1 MDIMDHIKQLPEP
14 LQDTVERQWQS
25 FIDADVD
32 VSLLPNE
39 VLEILPKVW
48 ACSDFVMHAC
58 VRFPEL
64 FMELALSGDLLNTY
78 TDDYYKKS
86 IVSDLKQND
95 EEALSKQL
103 RLFRRRE
110 MLRIVW
116 RDIAG
121 WAELTETTCDLSYM
135 AESCIDYALSNLYQ
149 WQCKDLGTPINE
161 EGVAQQLVVLGM
173 GKLGAWELNVSSDI
187 DLIFTYPEDGEVK
200 DGPKPLTNSEFFSR
214 LGKKLIQSL
223 DQQTADGFVFR
234 VDMRLRPF
242 GKGGPLVTSFNGFE
256 NYYLVHGRSW
266 ERYAMVKV
274 RVVAGDYEQGKEL
287 LSMLKPFVYRRY
299 LDYGAY
305 ESLRELKAM
314 ITQEVKRK
322 GMKNNVKLGAGGIR
336 EVEFIAQVFQLI
348 RGGRD
353 TDLQERRV
361 LVILD
366 LLVSKNLL
374 PDYVVNELKQAYTFL
389 RNTEHRLQEYQDRQ
403 THDLP
408 DDEHDQAQ
416 AQARLALGMGFETWP
431 LFLAELNQ
439 HRENVEA
446 HFDQVFVAPQIE
458 NHESEEPKTSED
470 LEQQSEFLRLEALWY
485 NKLDEDDA
493 LDLLSKY
500 GFSDSAVAL
509 KQLKTLHRSRQYAS
523 LSRQGQTRLD
533 RLMPLLL
540 GAVQQVDNVDITFER
555 ILSLLTNVARRSVYL
570 ALLLENP
577 MVLSQLIKLC
587 SASPWI
593 ARYLQQLPILLDELM
608 DPRSLYQPP
617 EKAELEN
624 EIRQR
629 LAQIDMDDV
638 EQGMDAL
645 RHFKQSNVLRVA
657 AADIADALP
666 LMKVSDH
673 LSWIAEVVLDEA
685 LEQAWRHLV
694 SRHGRPV
701 CKVEQSADE
710 LCDKGFAVIGYGKL
724 GGYELGYG
732 SDLDMVFLHGGEG
745 NNLMT
750 LVEEHHGD
758 EEKSKKPIAVP
769 VFFARLGQRI
779 IHLLT
784 ALTSAGVLYEADM
797 RLRPDGASGLLVTN
811 LKSYRD
817 YQLKKAWLWEHQA
830 LVRARVVAGDP
841 KIAKQFTVIRRE
853 VLSQQR
859 DKENLRKEVLDMRI
873 RMRKELSKEKKG
885 QFDLKQGAGGIVD
898 IEFMV
903 QYGVLAWANEKPELL
918 EYTDNIRL
926 LGALAAADLMVK
938 ADVEVL
944 GDAYRTFRARLHK
957 MALQEQPGLVDAEE
971 YSELSAA
978 VRQIWLAWLEN
989 K

>member
-1 MDIMDHIKQLPEP
+1 MNIIDHIKQLPDS
-14 LQDTVERQWQS
+14 LQSSVEMQWQS
-25 FIDADVD
+25 FIESGVD
-32 VSLLPNE
+32 ISLLPAE
-39 VLEILPKVW
+39 VIESLAKVW
-48 ACSDFVMHAC
+48 ACSDFVMQAC
-58 VRFPEL
+58 IRFPEIFL
-64 FMELALSGDLLNTY
+64 ELAASGDLLKSY
-78 TDDYYKKS
+78 ADGQYKNLL
-86 IVSDLKQND
+86 VTELKQDD

-121 WAELTETTCDLSYM
+121 WAELKETTHDLSYL
-135 AESCIDYALSNLYQ
+135 AEACIDTALSNLYQ
-149 WQCKDLGTPINE
+149 WQCKTFGTPVNE
-161 EGVAQQLVVLGM
+161 QGVAQQLVVLGM

-187 DLIFTYPEDGEVK
+187 DLILAFPEEGEVK
-200 DGPKPLTNSEFFSR
+200 DGPKPLMNSEFFSR
-214 LGKKLIQSL
+214 LGKKLIQAL

-242 GKGGPLVTSFNGFE
+242 GQTGPLVSSFSAFE

-274 RVVAGDYEQGKEL
+274 RVVGGDYEQGTEL
-287 LSMLKPFVYRRY
+287 LAMIRPFVYRRY

-305 ESLRELKAM
+305 ESLRELKEM
-314 ITQEVKRK
+314 IKQEVQRK
-322 GMKNNVKLGAGGIR
+322 GMQNNVKLGGGGIR
-336 EVEFIAQVFQLI
+336 EVEFVAQVFQLI

-361 LVILD
+361 LVVLD
-366 LLVSKNLL
+366 YLAQKNLL
-374 PDYVVNELKQAYTFL
+374 PDYVVNELKDAYIFL
-389 RNTEHRLQEYQDRQ
+389 RNTEHRIQEYQDRQ
-403 THDLP
+403 THVLP
-408 DDEHDQAQ
+408 DGETGQT
-416 AQARLALGMGFETWP
+416 RLALGMCFKSWP
-431 LFLAELNQ
+431 AFLTELNK

-446 HFDQVFVAPQIE
+446 HFEQVFVAPQTE
-458 NHESEEPKTSED
+458 ESETSVD
-470 LEQQSEFLRLEALWY
+470 SEQQSEIQRLEALWY

-493 LDLLSKY
+493 LDLLSKK
-500 GFSDSAVAL
+500 GFRDNAAAL
-509 KQLKTLHRSRQYAS
+509 KQLKTLHRSCQYAS

-540 GAVQQVDNVDITFER
+540 GALQQVDNVDVTLER
-555 ILSLLTNVARRSVYL
+555 ILILLSNVARRSVYL

-593 ARYLQQLPILLDELM
+593 ARYLQQFPILLDELM

-617 EKAELEN
+617 EKSEMEN
-624 EIRQR
+624 EIRLR
-629 LAQIDMDDV
+629 LAQIDVDDV
-638 EQGMDAL
+638 EQNMDAL

-657 AADIADALP
+657 AADIVDALP

-673 LSWIAEVVLDEA
+673 LSWIAEVILDEA

-701 CKVEQSADE
+701 CKIEGG

-732 SDLDMVFLHGGEG
+732 SDLDMVFLHGSES

-750 LVEEHHGD
+750 LGD
-758 EEKSKKPIAVP
+758 EAKAEKPIAVP

-784 ALTSAGVLYEADM
+784 AHTPAGVLYEADM

-841 KIAKQFTVIRRE
+841 QIAEQFAIIRRE

-859 DKENLRKEVLDMRI
+859 DKENLRKEVIEMRN

-903 QYGVLAWANEKPELL
+903 QYGVLAWANEKPDLL
-918 EYTDNIRL
+918 EYTDNIQL
-926 LGALAAADLMVK
+926 LESFVATGLMEK
-938 ADVEVL
+938 ADAEIL
-944 GDAYRTFRARLHK
+944 SKAYRTFRARLHK

-971 YSELSAA
+971 YSELSTA
-978 VRQIWLAWLEN
+978 VRHIWLHWLEN
-989 K
+989 E

>member
-1 MDIMDHIKQLPEP
+1 MEINTLIKQLPDL
-14 LQDTVERQWQS
+14 LQASVTTQLES
-25 FIDADVD
+25 FVDSDIDLSSIPDEIAE
-32 VSLLPNE
+32 SL
-39 VLEILPKVW
+39 VKVW
-48 ACSDFVMHAC
+48 ACSNFAMQTC
-58 VRFPEL
+58 VRFPQL
-64 FMELALSGDLLNTY
+64 FLELAGSGDLLKRY
-78 TDDYYKKS
+78 DDNFYHESVS
-86 IVSDLKQND
+86 IELTWND
-95 EEALSKQL
+95 EAGLSKQL

-121 WAELTETTCDLSYM
+121 WADLKETTQNLSCM
-135 AESCIDYALSNLYQ
+135 ADACIDFSLSTLYQ
-149 WQCKDLGTPINE
+149 WQCKDLGTPVNE
-161 EGVAQQLVVLGM
+161 EGVEQQLVVLGM

-187 DLIFTYPEDGEVK
+187 DLIFTFPDEGEVR
-200 DGPKPLTNSEFFSR
+200 DGPKQLANSEFFSR

-223 DQQTADGFVFR
+223 DQQTEDGFVFR

-242 GKGGPLVTSFNGFE
+242 GQTGPLATSFSAFE
-256 NYYLVHGRSW
+256 NYYVVHGRSW

-274 RVVAGDYEQGKEL
+274 RVVGGDKEKGNEL
-287 LSMLKPFVYRRY
+287 LSTLKPFVYRRY

-314 ITQEVKRK
+314 IAQEVKRK
-322 GMKNNVKLGAGGIR
+322 GMNNNVKLGMGGIR

-361 LVILD
+361 LIILD
-366 LLVSKNLL
+366 YLAQKDLL
-374 PDYVVNELKQAYTFL
+374 PDYVVNELKSAYIFL
-389 RNTEHRLQEYQDRQ
+389 RNTEHRIQEYQDRQ
-403 THDLP
+403 THNLP
-408 DDEHDQAQ
+408 EDEIGK
-416 AQARLALGMGFETWP
+416 ARLALGMGFDDWP
-431 LFLAELNQ
+431 EFLIALNT
-439 HRENVEA
+439 HRDNVES
-446 HFDQVFVAPQIE
+446 HFEQVFVAPQTDG
-458 NHESEEPKTSED
+458 SEGNKNQIKFSEKSD
-470 LEQQSEFLRLEALWY
+470 FQKLEALWY
-485 NKLDEDDA
+485 NKLDEQDA
-493 LDLLSKY
+493 IEVLTEN
-500 GFSDSAVAL
+500 GFKNSEAGL
-509 KQLKTLHRSRQYAS
+509 KQLHTLHQSRQYAS

-533 RLMPLLL
+533 RLVPLLL
-540 GAVQQVDNVDITFER
+540 GALHQVDNVDVTFDR
-555 ILSLLTNVARRSVYL
+555 ILSLLTKISRRSVYL

-617 EKAELEN
+617 EKEVMEKELRE
-624 EIRQR
+624 R
-629 LAQIDMDDV
+629 LAQLDLDDV
-638 EQGMDAL
+638 EQAMDAL
-645 RHFKQSNVLRVA
+645 RHFKQANVLRVA
-657 AADIADALP
+657 AADIVDALP

-673 LSWIAEVVLDEA
+673 LSWIAEVILDEA

-694 SRHGRPV
+694 ARHGRPV
-701 CKVEQSADE
+701 CKLEGE
-710 LCDKGFAVIGYGKL
+710 LCDKGFAIIGYGKL

-732 SDLDMVFLHGGEG
+732 SDLDMVFLHGSESS
-745 NNLMT
+745 NLET
-750 LVEEHHGD
+750 QGD
-758 EEKSKKPIAVP
+758 EAKGEKSIAVP

-784 ALTSAGVLYEADM
+784 TLTSAGTLYEADM

-817 YQLKKAWLWEHQA
+817 YQLNKAWLWEHQA

-841 KIAKQFTVIRRE
+841 KVAEQFSDIRRE

-859 DKENLRKEVLDMRI
+859 DKAILRKEVVDMRN
-873 RMRKELSKEKKG
+873 RMRKELSKEKMG

-903 QYGVLAWANEKPELL
+903 QYGVLAWSFEKPDLL

-926 LGALAAADLMVK
+926 LDALAAADLMSK
-938 ADVEVL
+938 ADVKVL
-944 GDAYRTFRARLHK
+944 SDAYRTFRTKLHK
-957 MALQEQPGLVDAEE
+957 MALQEQSDLVDAEE
-971 YSELSAA
+971 YSELSTA
-978 VRQIWLAWLEN
+978 VQQIWLHWLEE

>member
-1 MDIMDHIKQLPEP
+1 MNNRIKKLPQS
-14 LQDTVERQWQS
+14 LQHSVEQQWLS
-25 FIDADVD
+25 FTDAGAD
-32 VSLLPNE
+32 VSLLSE
-39 VLEILPKVW
+39 EILEILPTVW
-48 ACSDFVMHAC
+48 ASSEFVMQAC
-58 VRFPEL
+58 VRFPEMFL
-64 FMELALSGDLLNTY
+64 ELASSGDLLRPYDNE
-78 TDDYYKKS
+78 YYNKS
-86 IVSDLKQND
+86 IVADLIHGD
-95 EEALSKQL
+95 EEALSKRL

-110 MLRIVW
+110 MVRLVW

-121 WAELTETTCDLSYM
+121 WAELSETTFELSQM
-135 AESCIDYALSNLYQ
+135 AEACIDYSLSNLYQ
-149 WQCKDLGTPINE
+149 WQCKDLGTPCNDDGE
-161 EGVAQQLVVLGM
+161 EQKLVVLGM

-187 DLIFTYPEDGEVK
+187 DLIFAFPEEGEVR
-200 DGPKPLTNSEFFSR
+200 DNPKQLMNSEFFSR

-223 DQQTADGFVFR
+223 DQQTEDGFVFR

-242 GKGGPLVTSFNGFE
+242 GQTGPLASSFSAFE

-274 RVVAGDYEQGKEL
+274 RVVAGDKNKGEEL
-287 LSMLKPFVYRRY
+287 LSTLRPFVYRRY

-305 ESLRELKAM
+305 ESLRELKGM
-314 ITQEVKRK
+314 IKQEVQRK
-322 GMKNNVKLGAGGIR
+322 GMSNNVKLGSGGIR

-361 LVILD
+361 LVVLD
-366 LLVSKNLL
+366 LLVQKDLL
-374 PDYVVNELKQAYTFL
+374 PDYVIDELKQAYVFL
-389 RNTEHRLQEYQDRQ
+389 RNTEHRIQEYQDRQ
-403 THDLP
+403 THNLP
-408 DDEHDQAQ
+408 DDEIG
-416 AQARLALGMGFETWP
+416 QARLAFGMGFKSWSE
-431 LFLAELNQ
+431 FLIELNK

-446 HFDQVFVAPQIE
+446 HFEQVFVAPQTE
-458 NHESEEPKTSED
+458 KSETDANEEELDSEK
-470 LEQQSEFLRLEALWY
+470 QTGIQKLEALWY
-485 NKLDEDDA
+485 NKLDEQDA
-493 LDLLSKY
+493 INLLAEK
-500 GFSDSAVAL
+500 GFENSAAAL
-509 KQLKTLHRSRQYAS
+509 TQLQTLHQSRQYAS
-523 LSRQGQTRLD
+523 LSRQGQTRFD

-540 GAVQQVDNVDITFER
+540 GALQQVDNIDITFER
-555 ILSLLTNVARRSVYL
+555 ILSLLTKIARRSVYL

-617 EKAELEN
+617 EKEELEK

-629 LAQIDMDDV
+629 LAQLDLDDV

-645 RHFKQSNVLRVA
+645 RHFKQTNVLRVA
-657 AADIADALP
+657 AADIVDALP

-673 LSWIAEVVLDEA
+673 LSWIAEVILDEA
-685 LEQAWRHLV
+685 LEQAWRHLI

-701 CKVEQSADE
+701 CNIEGG
-710 LCDKGFAVIGYGKL
+710 LCDKGFAIIGYGKL

-732 SDLDMVFLHGGEG
+732 SDLDMVFLHGSES
-745 NNLMT
+745 NNLET
-750 LVEEHHGD
+750 LGD
-758 EEKSKKPIAVP
+758 AAKGEKSIAVP

-784 ALTSAGVLYEADM
+784 AHTSAGVCYETDM

-811 LKSYRD
+811 LKAYKD
-817 YQLKKAWLWEHQA
+817 YQMKKAWLWEHQA

-841 KIAKQFTVIRRE
+841 QIEEQFLAIRRE
-853 VLSQQR
+853 VLSQKR
-859 DKENLRKEVLDMRI
+859 DMSNLRKEVQEMRN
-873 RMRKELSKEKKG
+873 RMRKELSKEKNG
-885 QFDLKQGAGGIVD
+885 QFDLKQGLGGIVD

-903 QYGVLAWANEKPELL
+903 QYGVLAWAHENSALL

-926 LGALAAADLMVK
+926 LESFAEAGLMQK
-938 ADVEVL
+938 ADAEVL
-944 GDAYRTFRARLHK
+944 ADAYRTFRARLHK
-957 MALQEQPGLVDAEE
+957 MALQEQPRLVDAEE
-971 YSELSAA
+971 YNELSTA
-978 VRQIWLAWLEN
+978 VQRIWLDLLEE

>member
-1 MDIMDHIKQLPEP
+1 MNINNDIKQLPD
-14 LQDTVERQWQS
+14 LLKSSVEMQWQS
-25 FIDADVD
+25 VVDLDIDISSIPNDVA
-32 VSLLPNE
+32 E
-39 VLEILPKVW
+39 VLAKVW
-48 ACSDFVMHAC
+48 ACSDFVMQTC
-58 VRFPEL
+58 VRYPEL
-64 FMELALSGDLLNTY
+64 FLELAISGDLQRSY
-78 TDDYYKKS
+78 VDEHYKIS
-86 IVSDLKQND
+86 IATDLKQND
-95 EEALSKQL
+95 EEGLSKLL
-103 RLFRRRE
+103 RQFRRRE

-121 WAELTETTCDLSYM
+121 WAELMETTHDLSLM
-135 AESCIDYALSNLYQ
+135 AEACIDTALSNLYH
-149 WQCKDLGTPINE
+149 WQCNELGTPCNA
-161 EGVAQQLVVLGM
+161 EGVAQKLVVLGM

-187 DLIFTYPEDGEVK
+187 DLIFTFPEDGEVQG
-200 DGPKPLTNSEFFSR
+200 GPKSLTNSEFFSR

-242 GKGGPLVTSFNGFE
+242 GAGGPLVMSFSAFE

-274 RVVAGDYEQGKEL
+274 RTVAGDYEQGEEL
-287 LSMLKPFVYRRY
+287 LSMLRPFVYRRY

-305 ESLRELKAM
+305 ESLRELKGM
-314 ITQEVKRK
+314 IKQEVQRK
-322 GMKNNVKLGAGGIR
+322 GMKNNVKLGGGGIR

-361 LVILD
+361 LKVLD
-366 LLVSKNLL
+366 YLAQKNLL
-374 PDYVVNELKQAYTFL
+374 PDYVIKELKEAYIFL
-389 RNTEHRLQEYQDRQ
+389 RNTEHRIQEYQDRQ
-403 THDLP
+403 THNLP
-408 DDEHDQAQ
+408 DDEVG
-416 AQARLALGMGFETWP
+416 QARLALGMGFSDWP
-431 LFLAELNQ
+431 SFLAKLNL

-446 HFDQVFVAPQIE
+446 HFEQVFVAPQIE
-458 NHESEEPKTSED
+458 NHETEESEKQQDP
-470 LEQQSEFLRLEALWY
+470 EQQSEIQRLEALWY

-493 LDLLSKY
+493 ISLLTHY
-500 GFSDSAVAL
+500 GFSDSPEAL
-509 KQLKTLHRSRQYAS
+509 NKLQTLHMSRQYAS

-533 RLMPLLL
+533 RLMPLFL
-540 GAVQQVDNVDITFER
+540 GALQQVENIDITFDR
-555 ILSLLTNVARRSVYL
+555 VLALLTNVARRSVYL

-577 MVLSQLIKLC
+577 MVLSQLVKLC

-617 EKAELEN
+617 EKSELEKD
-624 EIRQR
+624 IRQR
-629 LAQIDMDDV
+629 LLQIDIDDV

-673 LSWIAEVVLDEA
+673 LSWIAEVILDEA

-694 SRHGRPV
+694 TRHGRPV
-701 CKVEQSADE
+701 CKQEEGEAS

-732 SDLDMVFLHGGEG
+732 SDLDMVFLHGSES

-750 LVEEHHGD
+750 VGD
-758 EEKSKKPIAVP
+758 EEKGEKPIAVP

-784 ALTSAGVLYEADM
+784 SHTSAGVLYEADM

-817 YQLKKAWLWEHQA
+817 YQMKKAWLWEHQA

-841 KIAKQFTVIRRE
+841 LIAEQFTNVRRE
-853 VLSQQR
+853 ILSQPR
-859 DKENLRKEVLDMRI
+859 DQSDLRKEVIDMRN
-873 RMRKELSKEKKG
+873 RMRKELSKEKIG

-903 QYGVLAWANEKPELL
+903 QYGVLAWACEKPELL

-926 LGALAAADLMVK
+926 LEGLGLAGLMAK
-938 ADVEVL
+938 ADVDVL
-944 GDAYRTFRARLHK
+944 SDAYRTFRARLHK
-957 MALQEQPGLVDAEE
+957 MALQEQPGMVDAEE
-971 YSELSAA
+971 YNELSTA
-978 VRQIWLAWLEN
+978 VRRIWLKWLEN
-989 K
+989 E